1 MVLFTGS
8 GTNNGYRLRQA
19 NGSYWN
25 DTHFKSIEWSMRYS
39 EPFTVYIAAQTTN
52 GFRYLYYT
60 SAATSTLGDSTYVH
74 HGLGA
79 TFQDGN
85 WHTVIRNL
93 EQDLKEAQPDN
104 ELQSILGFLI
114 RGSGKVDDVQTR

>member
-1 MVLFTGS
+1 
-8 GTNNGYRLRQA
+8 
-19 NGSYWN
+19 
-25 DTHFKSIEWSMRYS
+25 MRYS
-39 EPFTVYIAAQTTN
+39 EPFVVYIAVQTKN
-52 GFRYLYYT
+52 GFRYIYYT
-60 SAATSTLGDSTYVH
+60 SAATSALGDSTYVH

-79 TFQDGN
+79 AIHDGN
-85 WHTVIRNL
+85 WHTLVRNL

>member
-1 MVLFTGS
+1 MTLS
-8 GTNNGYRLRQA
+8 LNPSNGVCATANLLWCTLRFRPRTVSA
-19 NGSYWN
+19 I
-25 DTHFKSIEWSMRYS
+25 SI
-39 EPFTVYIAAQTTN
+39 N
-52 GFRYLYYT
+52 GFRYIYYT
-60 SAATSTLGDSTYVH
+60 SAATSALGDSTYVH

-79 TFQDGN
+79 ALHDGN
-85 WHTVIRNL
+85 WHTLVRNL